1 MSTLY
6 LVATP
11 IGNLK
16 DITLRALETLKEVD
30 LVLAEDTRRTRQL
43 LSHYNISKPIESFH
57 EHSEESKIPTVL
69 EKLNAGVEIAL
80 VSDAGTPTISDP
92 GFKLVRE
99 CLKNNIKVEPIPG
112 PSAILT
118 SLIASGLPTDSF
130 LFLGY
135 LPKKRGKQDAML
147 DFLELVWSKRA
158 VTVIFFESPYRIKKT
173 LTDFARRFPQRE
185 LVVGR
190 ELTKVHEEFIRGKV
204 MEVASKEFPTK
215 GEFTILLH

>member
-135 LPKKRGKQDAML
+135 LPKKRGKQDSML